1 MIELLAE
8 YGLFLAKA
16 ITIVMA
22 ILFVI
27 SGIASLAARNRG
39 GDDHDGTLR
48 VKHVNRDVESLRDD
62 LRHEVMPPHL
72 RKLDLKEQK
81 KKEKARRKEE
91 KKGKQPDEHRPRLF
105 VLDFDG
111 DLDASGVENLR
122 REISA
127 LLQIAD
133 QRDEVVVRL
142 ESPGGLVHSYGL
154 AASQLD
160 RIRNRGIRLTVCV
173 DKVAAS
179 GGYMMAC
186 IADRIV
192 AAPFAVV
199 GSVGVVAQIPN
210 FHRLLKKHDVD
221 VELHTA
227 GEFKRTLTMFG
238 ENTEKGREKF
248 QEELEDTHALFKEFV
263 HSHRAGLDVDQ
274 VATGEHWFGIRAK
287 ELGLVD
293 ELMTSDEYL
302 MQCCDG
308 ADVYELHW
316 EVKRKLAERL
326 GLAVEGSI
334 RRSLG
339 ALLQRSAGR
348 WFQ

>member
-1 MIELLAE
+1 MIDLLAE

-16 ITIVMA
+16 VTIVLA

-27 SGIASLAARNRG
+27 SGAVALAARNRSSG
-39 GDDHDGTLR
+39 EDEGTLR
-48 VKHVNRDVESLRDD
+48 VKHVNRDVEALRDD
-62 LRHEVMPPHL
+62 LRYEVMPPHL
-72 RKLDLKEQK
+72 RKADIREQRR
-81 KKEKARRKEE
+81 KEKQRRKEE
-91 KKGKQPDEHRPRLF
+91 KKGRSPDAHRPRVF

-111 DLDASGVENLR
+111 DMEASAVENLR

-133 QRDEVVVRL
+133 DGDEVVVRL

-173 DKVAAS
+173 DRVAAS

-210 FHRLLKKHDVD
+210 FHRLLRKHDID
-221 VELHTA
+221 VEMHTA
-227 GEFKRTLTMFG
+227 GEYKRTLTMFG
-238 ENTEKGREKF
+238 ENTDKGREKF
-248 QEELEDTHALFKEFV
+248 QEELEDTHVLFKEFV
-263 HSHRAGLDVDQ
+263 HSHRSGLDIARI
-274 VATGEHWFGIRAK
+274 ATGEHWFGIRAK

-302 MQCCDG
+302 MQCCEH

-316 EVKRKLAERL
+316 EVRRKLVERL
-326 GLAVEGSI
+326 GLAVEGSL
-334 RRSLG
+334 RRAFG
-339 ALLQRSAGR
+339 ALLQRNASR